1 MENSW
6 MMSTKCG
13 DITNKNLNAAIDA
26 ERTLKCKW
34 PKGID
39 FEDKS
44 VKTFGEIPVLL

>member
-13 DITNKNLNAAIDA
+13 DITNKNLNAATDA

-44 VKTFGEIPVLL
+44 VKTFGEIPALL